1 MGLVDDEQVV
11 LRQHLAPLEGVD
23 RHEGVVRH
31 DDVDLLRVGAR
42 HFDEAVLD
50 DGALAAEAL
59 VARDGDLAPRPLGH
73 AGHEFVAV
81 AGFGLVGPLP
91 QAHDLAA
98 GASGVFVDLA
108 DAHERALVVVRVAT
122 GELVLAQVVTPP
134 LDERVRGPAPEQ
146 RFERVG
152 EARHVAIDDLRL
164 EGERRRG
171 HDGRLVHLERVT
183 DRGHEVSQRL
193 SGART
198 RLHEQ
203 VLVALDG
210 LLDGVR
216 HRRLPRPRDAA
227 DAGDGRGHEFVER
240 GQFGHAP
247 TLWQHRDALR
257 VATRARLW
265 KRLCGRR
272 HCGRRPH
279 RQPHTVHSPGRTPGR
294 CGA

>member
-1 MGLVDDEQVV
+1 MLLEGLAQHLGPALEVVGLGEPATALGGRVDRSGRQLVGDGRGDAVDEFVGLVDDEQVV
-11 LRQHLAPLEGVD
+11 LGQHLAPLEGVD

-122 GELVLAQVVTPP
+122 GELVLAQVVAPP

-183 DRGHEVSQRL
+183 DRGHEV
-193 SGART
+193 
-198 RLHEQ
+198 
-203 VLVALDG
+203 
-210 LLDGVR
+210 
-216 HRRLPRPRDAA
+216 
-227 DAGDGRGHEFVER
+227 
-240 GQFGHAP
+240 
-247 TLWQHRDALR
+247 
-257 VATRARLW
+257 
-265 KRLCGRR
+265 
-272 HCGRRPH
+272 
-279 RQPHTVHSPGRTPGR
+279 RQ
-294 CGA
+294 